1 MLHAPAIAPIPQIL
15 FFGLCTFAFS
25 SLSHNPGQNL
35 QQYSRRSFIG
45 GNQVKFLEPEL
56 KKNQTNRKNKETSK
70 EVRRNSQWLR
80 FSNQRKNRCKPAQC
94 QSLGS
99 SFSHSPVE
107 LHLEESVYHLHKHP
121 QINTPWKCKNSR
133 KKQCKRKKKHH

>member
-1 MLHAPAIAPIPQIL
+1 
-15 FFGLCTFAFS
+15 
-25 SLSHNPGQNL
+25 
-35 QQYSRRSFIG
+35 
-45 GNQVKFLEPEL
+45 VKFWNQNQ
-56 KKNQTNRKNKETSK
+56 KKPNKQKKQETSK
-70 EVRRNSQWLR
+70 QVRRNSQWLR

-121 QINTPWKCKNSR
+121 QINTPWKWKNS
-133 KKQCKRKKKHH
+133 KKKKNTQKKEKTPLTTTLLGGYGVSGLRVNV